1 MAKINS
7 ICESLAFNLQNEEI
21 NKLGYDGYEA
31 FDKLTSVNG
40 KARNPNQP
48 LINLISDEY
57 YTTDN
62 LYQHGEH
69 HKNYN
74 SKLTALEMLKKEQ
87 EEDDYTNMLQNIYFK
102 ANFPFSFHPNY
113 SGYYNFANVPLT
125 AYKSSKNTRIFNGA
139 IVPAYINSENETE
152 LYHNYWE
159 WFIGSEK
166 KFEGLNSKVNS
177 YSKVIFDLINIK
189 SPYFSVTDIRK
200 ESNNFIMTISEFIT
214 GYDTLNDTLQD
225 NAIGIL
231 VDDSVDKNLFRSVLT
246 NWDML
251 PDEGKTVE
259 YFYNTIQSK
268 YIYYIYFK
276 SGDILLI
283 AGSAT
288 YLDIDS
294 RHSGQQYPVTTG
306 YLDISAMDYS
316 KVYSSRLGQAG
327 FHPRFLTKLLHSQ
340 IVILNPKTKPV
351 PGLPTYTPDEINVT
365 RIVLTPKYN
374 TATLTIKLGKTIIDK
389 DEYLNTFKS
398 ITSSNTLLIIT
409 KVTDLEYTINFLDNT
424 PDKTEAII
432 KIITTRQDG
441 TDNIYET
448 PFMYITSGAENDR
461 GDVTPDPG
469 GGGGGRGETGTTII
483 NGGKPIFP
491 GTYSPP
497 NEPPKDPKDYTY
509 IEMYD
514 NSGFYGKIPDDWIRD
529 NSYSVKEGTF
539 IEFEVRYP
547 ASMWYTSR
555 KRLFI
560 NYNYI
565 TNVVGLIDED
575 TDISQKSTYMR
586 TPLYKSDENYT
597 PEYDKDMPEFEDY
610 TYKEGDELLY
620 NFFDG
625 YRNNQY
631 EDTRKTTKYVKRK
644 HFEATSALETFP
656 TTRIWGNIEVVNLKA
671 LGTITDETTN
681 DPNVNNIYLTPT
693 NSTSKIR
700 LGSYDPL
707 STRKVFK
714 TAYLKI
720 EWEVDGIPF
729 INKEGINDEVKGM
742 FFIPGSNWLKDATDV
757 YAPMWVQNPGIYGS
771 LEGKVKIGDKFYKV
785 ISLEE
790 GSNTLP
796 HRRDIDF
803 NIKESNLKVSA
814 AQTYPLEMEDGFTF
828 KFGELEGNH
837 IIIKDALNYK
847 RNAVSTINV
856 WFEITNWMKKITN
869 DYVATPETH
878 RFLVKTSL
886 MSHKPQQ
893 GNLTSIKCEYFD
905 KNTPPN
911 HPLKEVILNTGIYNE
926 AIQIEDIG
934 FTTTY
939 ISGRL
944 PYQMLY
950 ISPNI
955 QASRYEEGLFEEV
968 IVKNANT

>member
-7 ICESLAFNLQNEEI
+7 ICEALAFNLQDEEI

-69 HKNYN
+69 NKNYN

-87 EEDDYTNMLQNIYFK
+87 EEEGYTNMLQNIYFK

-125 AYKSSKNTRIFNGA
+125 ANKTSKNTRIFNGA
-139 IVPAYINSENETE
+139 IVPSYIGNENETE

-177 YSKVIFDLINIK
+177 YSKVIFDLINVQ
-189 SPYFSVTDIRK
+189 SPYFSVVDIRK
-200 ESNNFIMTISEFIT
+200 ESNNFIMTISEFIA

-246 NWDML
+246 NWDIL
-251 PDEGKTVE
+251 PDESKTVE
-259 YFYNTIQSK
+259 YFYNNIQSK
-268 YIYYIYFK
+268 YTYYIYFK
-276 SGDILLI
+276 SDDILCI

-294 RHSGQQYPVTTG
+294 RHSGQEYPIARG
-306 YLDISAMDYS
+306 YLNIAGMDFS
-316 KVYSSRLGQAG
+316 KIYSSRLGQAG

-340 IVILNPKTKPV
+340 IVILKPKTKPQ
-351 PGLPTYTPDEINVT
+351 PGLPDYIPDEIDVT
-365 RIVLTPKYN
+365 RVVLTPTYS

-389 DEYLNTFKS
+389 NEYPNIFKT
-398 ITSSNTLLIIT
+398 ITSSDTLLNIT
-409 KVTDLEYTINFLDNT
+409 KVTDLEYTINFLGNT
-424 PDKTEAII
+424 PDRKIATI
-432 KIITTRQDG
+432 KVVTTRQDG

-448 PFMYITSGAENDR
+448 TFEYMTSGFEDDR
-461 GDVTPDPG
+461 GNVTYPPSG
-469 GGGGGRGETGTTII
+469 GGGSGGTGTTII
-483 NGGKPIFP
+483 NGGIPRFP
-491 GTYSPP
+491 TTYSPP
-497 NEPPKDPKDYTY
+497 NEPPKDPKDYSY
-509 IEMYD
+509 VEMYD
-514 NSGFYGKIPDDWIRD
+514 NSGFYGKIPDDWILYHF
-529 NSYSVKEGTF
+529 NYYGKEGQLLQIDVYDF
-539 IEFEVRYP
+539 AMINRGC
-547 ASMWYTSR
+547 R

-565 TNVVGLIDED
+565 TNVVGLAELNQ
-575 TDISQKSTYMR
+575 DISQERIYFSKN
-586 TPLYKSDENYT
+586 DI
-597 PEYDKDMPEFEDY
+597 PEFEDY

-620 NFFDG
+620 EFIDHPHQGDKF
-625 YRNNQY
+625 
-631 EDTRKTTKYVKRK
+631 DTRKTIKYVKRK

-656 TTRIWGNIEVVNLKA
+656 TTRVWGDMEVVNLKA

-693 NSTSKIR
+693 NSQSKIK

-707 STRKVFK
+707 ATRKTFK
-714 TAYLKI
+714 TNYLKI

-729 INKEGINDEVKGM
+729 INKEGINDEIKGM
-742 FFIPGSNWLKDATDV
+742 FFIPGPSWLRDATDV
-757 YAPMWVQNPGIYGS
+757 YTPMWVQNPGIYGS

-790 GSNTLP
+790 GYNTLRY
-796 HRRDIDF
+796 RRDINFIIDAY
-803 NIKESNLKVSA
+803 SPTVDA
-814 AQTYPLEMEDGFTF
+814 AQKYPLEMANGLILE
-828 KFGELEGNH
+828 FGELEGYH
-837 IIIKDALNYK
+837 LIIKDNLNYK
-847 RNAVSTINV
+847 RNTVSTLNIKFYIMHVKSRN
-856 WFEITNWMKKITN
+856 NN
-869 DYVATPETH
+869 YVNSSVV
-878 RFLVKTSL
+878 LVKESL
-886 MSHKPQQ
+886 MSYKPQK
-893 GNLTSIKCEYFD
+893 GNLAIIKCEYFD
-905 KNTPPN
+905 KNTSPN
-911 HPLKEVILNTGIYNE
+911 VPLVETTIGSDLYKEAT
-926 AIQIEDIG
+926 QIWRIEFD
-934 FTTTY
+934 TTS

-944 PYQMLY
+944 PYQTMYHL
-950 ISPNI
+950 
-955 QASRYEEGLFEEV
+955 SRGFESKYEEGLFEEV
-968 IVKNANT
+968 IVKDANT